1 MSEGV
6 RRPGR
11 LKYAVSRRVNDVG
24 LPPSI
29 KVTAMSNQMPEFK
42 LDANDLYTEEVF
54 TDRRVGS
61 IRRLQPVGADGQP
74 DAGRP
79 VLFVGQTQILTPM
92 GALPLTFEI
101 PAGSL
106 GEALEQFPAQA
117 QEALEE
123 TARELQEMRR
133 EQASSI
139 VVPEP
144 GAAARRRPWPGCAP
158 GCRR

>member
-1 MSEGV
+1 
-6 RRPGR
+6 
-11 LKYAVSRRVNDVG
+11 
-24 LPPSI
+24 
-29 KVTAMSNQMPEFK
+29 MSNPMPEFK

-61 IRRLQPVGADGQP
+61 IRRLQPVSADGQP

-106 GEALEQFPAQA
+106 GEAL
-117 QEALEE
+117 
-123 TARELQEMRR
+123 R
-133 EQASSI
+133 
-139 VVPEP
+139 
-144 GAAARRRPWPGCAP
+144 
-158 GCRR
+158 

>member
-1 MSEGV
+1 
-6 RRPGR
+6 
-11 LKYAVSRRVNDVG
+11 
-24 LPPSI
+24 
-29 KVTAMSNQMPEFK
+29 MSNSMPEFK
-42 LDANDLYTEEVF
+42 LDASDLYVEEVF

-61 IRRLQPVGADGQP
+61 IRRLQPVTVDGQP

-79 VLFVGQTQILTPM
+79 VQFIGQTQILTPM

-101 PAGSL
+101 PAATL
-106 GEALEQFPAQA
+106 AEAVEQFPAQA
-117 QEALEE
+117 QQALEE

-144 GAAARRRPWPGCAP
+144 GMAAGLAGGGRPG
-158 GCRR
+158 GGRIQLR